1 MTAQVPSVGDYLDT
15 AEQLVTVSAV
25 LLGALTTH
33 VTSYLMER
41 QRNRHELSTR
51 WDTAK
56 LDAYEG
62 FIDRT
67 RASIFLG
74 VELYEHRTGLRESAR
89 SEREMSAEIADAG
102 RLRGRA
108 FERVLL
114 LGGDDVV
121 EAAHELNAAVLHV
134 DWQASGKTE
143 GSLADWRER
152 NRAAFARI
160 NEFHE
165 NARVDLGVQG
175 SVTGERHP
183 ERDLLLPP
191 AQRDE
196 SGAPSDR

>member
-1 MTAQVPSVGDYLDT
+1 MGDLLDT
-15 AEQLVTVSAV
+15 TEQLVTISAV

-41 QRNRHELSTR
+41 QRNRHELLTR

-62 FIDRT
+62 YVDRV

-74 VELYEHRTGLRESAR
+74 VELYEHRTGLRESDKA
-89 SEREMSAEIADAG
+89 EQEMSEQIEQAR

-121 EAAHELNAAVLHV
+121 EVAHELNAATTQV
-134 DWQASGKTE
+134 DWQATGKSD

-160 NEFHE
+160 NDFHE
-165 NARVDLGVQG
+165 TARVDLGVQG

-183 ERDLLLPP
+183 QRDLLLSP
-191 AQRDE
+191 AQRNDE
-196 SGAPSDR
+196 SSTPSDA